1 MCNPSG
7 NHLGFTLRP
16 YLVWPLP
23 TTSTGFP
30 GSSDGKESA
39 SMKKAWVRFL
49 GPEDPLEK
57 EMATHSGILTWK
69 IPWMEEPGRLQSI
82 GLQRVGYIWAATLSF
97 LLSLFLP
104 PPPSPLWSEPPTSV
118 VLVVVFS
125 RSVVPGSYS
134 AMDYSL
140 PGSSVHGISQIRILE
155 WLAIS
160 FSRGSSWPRNQTRV
174 CCGRLSYLSLL
185 IFGTLHS
192 KGYIFPFLL
201 FFLLLFTAICKAS
214 SDSHF
219 AFLHFFFLGMVLI
232 PVFYIVSW
240 TSFHSS
246 SGTLSIR
253 SSPLNLFLA
262 STV

>member
-1 MCNPSG
+1 
-7 NHLGFTLRP
+7 
-16 YLVWPLP
+16 
-23 TTSTGFP
+23 
-30 GSSDGKESA
+30 
-39 SMKKAWVRFL
+39 
-49 GPEDPLEK
+49 
-57 EMATHSGILTWK
+57 
-69 IPWMEEPGRLQSI
+69 MEEPGRLQSI

-134 AMDYSL
+134 PMDYSL
-140 PGSSVHGISQIRILE
+140 PGSSVHGISQMRILE

-201 FFLLLFTAICKAS
+201 CFCFFSQLFVRPPQTAILLFCI
-214 SDSHF
+214 
-219 AFLHFFFLGMVLI
+219 FF
-232 PVFYIVSW
+232 SW
-240 TSFHSS
+240 GWSWS
-246 SGTLSIR
+246 
-253 SSPLNLFLA
+253 LA
-262 STV
+262 SIQYHKLPSIVLQALCLSDLVP